1 MIFFVTASGRA
12 AENDAS
18 EARAAYDSAA
28 AAYDA
33 GDFGAAA
40 ERFARADELAP
51 NATAL
56 KLALAAA
63 VRAETPILAVNLALR
78 AERRPS
84 PDGDT
89 LRLARAARQQFDAR
103 VGLLTVRCADG
114 HVCRVRIGEQ
124 RLELDQPF
132 ALLPGKVELTFS
144 EAQASVTRTVEVVAA
159 RSLEMTEPP
168 LAPRAPSGA
177 SPSPATTGAVTT
189 PASTYQPSGLSPA
202 VFWSGLV
209 LSGALTG
216 ASIASG
222 VDAAHAHD
230 AFLAQRTKDTEERGQ
245 AAVERTNV
253 LIGTTV
259 GVAVLSAAIGLLFTK
274 WPSPVQASA
283 GMQSLRI
290 AF

>member
-1 MIFFVTASGRA
+1 
-12 AENDAS
+12 
-18 EARAAYDSAA
+18 
-28 AAYDA
+28 
-33 GDFGAAA
+33 
-40 ERFARADELAP
+40 
-51 NATAL
+51 
-56 KLALAAA
+56 
-63 VRAETPILAVNLALR
+63 
-78 AERRPS
+78 
-84 PDGDT
+84 
-89 LRLARAARQQFDAR
+89 LARAARQQFEAR
-103 VGLLTVRCADG
+103 VGLLTVHCADG
-114 HVCRVRIGEQ
+114 HVCGARFGEQ
-124 RLELDQPF
+124 RFELDQPV

-159 RSLEMTEPP
+159 RSLEITEPP
-168 LAPRAPSGA
+168 LAPPAPSEA
-177 SPSPATTGAVTT
+177 RPPPATTDAVVT
-189 PASTYQPSGLSPA
+189 PASTYPSSGLPPA

-253 LIGTTV
+253 LIGATV
-259 GVAVLSAAIGLLFTK
+259 GVAVLSAAIGLFFTK
-274 WPSPVQASA
+274 WPSPLRTSA